1 MTEERKTIEWYLEE
15 FKRNWAKNKV
25 LMNRLYE
32 CLEKAKEELTPEE
45 FTKFKK
51 TVDDLRREM
60 SRTYLGL

>member
-15 FKRNWAKNKV
+15 FKRNWAKQKAVMNK
-25 LMNRLYE
+25 LELG
-32 CLEKAKEELTPEE
+32 LEKAKENLTPEE
-45 FTKFKK
+45 FTEFKK